1 MRRNNAVH
9 VLILVLL
16 IAFVA
21 VGGLR
26 LLGMLLRLLWM
37 VIVVVLCFYVFR

>member
-1 MRRNNAVH
+1 MH
-9 VLILVLL
+9 ILIPVLL
-16 IAFVA
+16 IAFIA

-26 LLGMLLRLLWM
+26 LLSMLLRLLWM

>member
-1 MRRNNAVH
+1 MH